1 MLRRLLSLSLL
12 WIPCS
17 KASSLPSFAPRLP
30 VAANLTLVLA
40 DSVAAGDNADV
51 TQVSKARL
59 LFDTDDDL
67 SQRQQQ
73 QQQRSEL
80 GTAPAGKS
88 QLQREGKVVFG
99 KLFKVSRHASHGVC
113 RAVNVTGTTAATV
126 AGSLFKLA
134 GAAVMDASQG
144 LEYAQARACAA
155 APMKVPVL
163 DKGVTLVAK
172 SLKKSGDF
180 VYRLGELAENA
191 TTEAVGM
198 AEDAVRYL
206 MEGTIDNV
214 EDTTSLLLQLDDED
228 EEYDAFFRSVD
239 ARIIEHVVETS
250 QPRRG
255 ARAGWR
261 RRLRSAVKASMTAG
275 ATPSMR
281 LQSFLACAGVLGVSA
296 RLYLKAVEGVYAEA
310 LGESIMQGIRYEAVA
325 RYQGI
330 CYEAVARYQAGVPER
345 ARWLNTLADTIWQPI
360 LEPALSGVLQRRLN
374 IVMARSLPSNI
385 TWAGITKFTLGT
397 RPPRLHYILLQ
408 SYDQMVAGMGSN
420 SVKRSIAAAVACGDV
435 AAKDIVYLEAGVHV
449 CDREAYGIGATAL
462 SCAVLATIVCS
473 GVADEDIMYMEAWDF
488 VSQDSKVTVKLAL
501 PRKHSHW
508 WSVFLS
514 SYMPAYR
521 VKASAL
527 QIQGKVAMGF
537 QVRPGPPF
545 LRRIWLTFLETPP
558 RVRFAVEAVRGMDLS
573 SVPILRRAL
582 QHTVYKGL
590 APLCDPSASLSS
602 VPILRRALQHTVYKG
617 LAPLCDPKREW
628 EEQQAQLGHRNH
640 QVGRHKHPPDPGD
653 ASQSPL
659 QLVPADASDGDSA
672 AAAAAAAGDGE
683 EEVESGVAFHL
694 IEQEDLVAAFAALGA
709 DLPNRKALAGTML
722 NKEHDRVSRDVW
734 EAIDALHLGGSYF
747 VTTEPARGVCKNAEW
762 IEELHMR
769 WAKKV
774 TRGNLDRLLGMV
786 MDNTKANRKAL
797 DLMKQKHPTWL
808 LLGCQAHA
816 LALLIKDLHGEK
828 NARCDWSKKAYG
840 KALMMSNTINGSETI
855 HSALREQ
862 QKFKYGKVKAVR
874 SHCPTRFA
882 ILHFICSDL
891 LDSEEA
897 IKLMVGDRSWGKVSE
912 GTTHAAAFTTA
923 ATVEPARGRAAAYY
937 FFDEAAALKK
947 LVQPV
952 SDAIHQ
958 VESDK
963 PLLSQMLPIWK
974 QLLQHAA
981 DFDDHIDNVERSPV
995 LPLFERRY
1003 NTHFD
1008 KSWPA
1013 AYVLDPVYAYKGT
1026 DTRQAESAL
1035 SACHGHVGYAVQL
1048 LTLQE
1053 GGADEQALM
1062 ALEHAMMLEAVQASI
1077 EHPPTDLEVAAAV
1090 EHCSGD
1096 EEQARILLR
1105 SDPLELAAAVV
1116 MANTDVSDA
1125 VCRALTAKHGI
1136 PVVRIYEP
1144 GASASNISSSIG
1156 GSSDGGGTSS
1166 SKKSSSKSLLHPK
1179 RVKAAKGG
1187 AAAAA
1192 ATPVGQV

>member
-1 MLRRLLSLSLL
+1 MLRRLISLSLL
-12 WIPCS
+12 WIPCT

-30 VAANLTLVLA
+30 VAANLTISLA

-67 SQRQQQ
+67 PQRQQQ
-73 QQQRSEL
+73 QRSDL
-80 GTAPAGKS
+80 HRDGTAPAGKS

-144 LEYAQARACAA
+144 LEYAQAA

-250 QPRRG
+250 QHSASLSNSTLTVATEPRRG
-255 ARAGWR
+255 ARVGWR

-281 LQSFLACAGVLGVSA
+281 LQSFLACAGVLGVRCLSASPVHCCAALLSA

-310 LGESIMQGIRYEAVA
+310 LGESIMQGIR
-325 RYQGI
+325 
-330 CYEAVARYQAGVPER
+330 YEAVARYQAGVPER

-374 IVMARSLPSNI
+374 IVMSRSLPSNI
-385 TWAGITKFTLGT
+385 TWAGITKFTLGA

-420 SVKRSIAAAVACGDV
+420 SVKRSIAAAVARGDV
-435 AAKDIVYLEAGVHV
+435 AAEDIVYLEAGV
-449 CDREAYGIGATAL
+449 
-462 SCAVLATIVCS
+462 
-473 GVADEDIMYMEAWDF
+473 DF

-527 QIQGKVAMGF
+527 QIQGKIAMGF

-590 APLCDPSASLSS
+590 APLCDPRCISPAVLS
-602 VPILRRALQHTVYKG
+602 R
-617 LAPLCDPKREW
+617 REW

-640 QVGRHKHPPDPGD
+640 QAGRHKHPPDPGA

-659 QLVPADASDGDSA
+659 QLVPADASDGDSGDSSA
-672 AAAAAAAGDGE
+672 DSDGE
-683 EEVESGVAFHL
+683 SEQHSRRERQSRKPSSRKAPHRGSNGGGGGGFWRILFGRRARNSGDDGDRDGEVDAELERVEVE
-694 IEQEDLVAAFAALGA
+694 
-709 DLPNRKALAGTML
+709 
-722 NKEHDRVSRDVW
+722 
-734 EAIDALHLGGSYF
+734 
-747 VTTEPARGVCKNAEW
+747 
-762 IEELHMR
+762 
-769 WAKKV
+769 
-774 TRGNLDRLLGMV
+774 
-786 MDNTKANRKAL
+786 L
-797 DLMKQKHPTWL
+797 DL
-808 LLGCQAHA
+808 
-816 LALLIKDLHGEK
+816 
-828 NARCDWSKKAYG
+828 
-840 KALMMSNTINGSETI
+840 GSPEGLV
-855 HSALREQ
+855 SAD
-862 QKFKYGKVKAVR
+862 G
-874 SHCPTRFA
+874 
-882 ILHFICSDL
+882 
-891 LDSEEA
+891 
-897 IKLMVGDRSWGKVSE
+897 G
-912 GTTHAAAFTTA
+912 
-923 ATVEPARGRAAAYY
+923 
-937 FFDEAAALKK
+937 
-947 LVQPV
+947 VQ
-952 SDAIHQ
+952 IRQ
-958 VESDK
+958 VNPPPES
-963 PLLSQMLPIWK
+963 
-974 QLLQHAA
+974 LQ
-981 DFDDHIDNVERSPV
+981 
-995 LPLFERRY
+995 
-1003 NTHFD
+1003 
-1008 KSWPA
+1008 
-1013 AYVLDPVYAYKGT
+1013 
-1026 DTRQAESAL
+1026 
-1035 SACHGHVGYAVQL
+1035 
-1048 LTLQE
+1048 
-1053 GGADEQALM
+1053 
-1062 ALEHAMMLEAVQASI
+1062 
-1077 EHPPTDLEVAAAV
+1077 VAP
-1090 EHCSGD
+1090 SGD
-1096 EEQARILLR
+1096 
-1105 SDPLELAAAVV
+1105 
-1116 MANTDVSDA
+1116 DA
-1125 VCRALTAKHGI
+1125 
-1136 PVVRIYEP
+1136 P
-1144 GASASNISSSIG
+1144 
-1156 GSSDGGGTSS
+1156 
-1166 SKKSSSKSLLHPK
+1166 
-1179 RVKAAKGG
+1179 
-1187 AAAAA
+1187 
-1192 ATPVGQV
+1192 